1 MQNFGKIKNGFN
13 ELLIKGI
20 GKKDDASKKLFKQY
34 IKTIKESEVL
44 RTEFLVY
51 HNIENKVDN
60 DSFSANLFITENIKL
75 LDKYD
80 KALILKE
87 NQKLGSLLG
96 ELSGDYELSK
106 LHESLSNLIFVKRT
120 ANNVGN
126 VTDEI
131 KVVTAYVTSNKPKEV
146 TESINMP
153 ISILTKLMTEKYNE
167 KYDTLSVDDKIIIKT
182 LINSDFGIKK
192 ELYVKTVTECM
203 DLVDGLI
210 KEGDAETKERL
221 LRVKGKL
228 LEDKENLNES
238 DFAPRFSKLIE
249 LKNNLISE

>member
-87 NQKLGSLLG
+87 NQKLSGLLG
-96 ELSGDYELSK
+96 ELSDDYELSK
-106 LHESLSNLIFVKRT
+106 LHESLSNLIFTKRT

-131 KVVTAYVTSNKPKEV
+131 KAVTAYVTSNKPKEV

-153 ISILTKLMTEKYNE
+153 ISILTKLMAEKYNE

-182 LINSDFGIKK
+182 LIDSDFGIKE
-192 ELYVKTVTECM
+192 ELYAKTVAECI

-210 KEGDAETKERL
+210 KEGDVETKERL

-228 LEDKENLNES
+228 LEDKESLNES

-249 LKNNLISE
+249 LKNNLISG